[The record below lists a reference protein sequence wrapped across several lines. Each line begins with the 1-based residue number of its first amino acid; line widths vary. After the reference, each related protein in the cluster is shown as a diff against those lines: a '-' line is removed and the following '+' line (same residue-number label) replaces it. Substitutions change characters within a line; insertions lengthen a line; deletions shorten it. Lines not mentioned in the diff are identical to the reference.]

1 MSVHSSNTARGFTLI
16 EVMVVIGVISVLAAI
31 AWPMFT
37 EQSLKNGRANA
48 VIALT
53 RISNELNKY
62 YSDNEG
68 YTGYTVSTAVNNG
81 LKNYTITLTQLTASQ
96 FTVTATPTGAQAAD
110 ADCTTLTINHLGQKG
125 YTGAAPS
132 SARCWGGTN

>member
-1 MSVHSSNTARGFTLI
+1 MTLALQTTARGFTLI
-16 EVMVVIGVISVLAAI
+16 EVMIVVGVISVLAAI
-31 AWPMFT
+31 AWPMY
-37 EQSLKNGRANA
+37 ESQSMKHRRADA

-62 YSDNEG
+62 FSDNET
-68 YTGYTVSTAVNNG
+68 YVDYTVSASVTNA
-81 LKNYTITLTQLTASQ
+81 LKNYTIDLTVLTANT
-96 FTVTATPTGAQAAD
+96 FTVTATPTGAQAGD

-132 SARCWGGTN
+132 AARCWGSTN

>member
-1 MSVHSSNTARGFTLI
+1 MSAQAANIARGFTLI